1 MVTLPS
7 EQRGASSAESYKTE
21 MALGVGKAKQ
31 VYYVRLTPV
40 PMSTLQSSQVLPL
53 PSFAA

>member
-7 EQRGASSAESYKTE
+7 EQRGASSVESYKTE
-21 MALGVGKAKQ
+21 MALDVGKAKQ
-31 VYYVRLTPV
+31 VYDVRLTPV